1 MPGMPHVIFIALALV
16 FAGLAWLIGRQNDKA
31 QLAQNVP
38 VVDTARQELGWTDV
52 PVVEPLCLE
61 LPYRLIQLV
70 DKGEDSELIKRI
82 RAIRR
87 KFINEIGFLTPSVHI
102 RDNLQL
108 PAETYR
114 FLVYGAEVGRGQ
126 CLPDRV
132 LAIAPD
138 GAEAM
143 PGVQVRDP
151 SFGMLAA
158 WIERAQR
165 DTAIGRGHT
174 VVEPAVVVATHLDSL
189 TRRHAHELLGRQET
203 QELLDNFKESF
214 PKLVD
219 DVVPKVVSIALL
231 QKILQLL
238 LEEGVPIKDLR
249 SILETV
255 SEHVTK
261 TPDPLDILPHVR
273 MALRRTIV
281 QSLYPD
287 VSKIHA
293 LGVQPEFERLLE
305 QAMGQTAVAADGVI
319 EPSLMRLLVQEVADG
334 IDAMELKNLTPVI
347 VCGQRTR
354 LTLARIARRVRA
366 QCTVVALN

>member
-1 MPGMPHVIFIALALV
+1 
-16 FAGLAWLIGRQNDKA
+16 
-31 QLAQNVP
+31 
-38 VVDTARQELGWTDV
+38 
-52 PVVEPLCLE
+52 
-61 LPYRLIQLV
+61 
-70 DKGEDSELIKRI
+70 
-82 RAIRR
+82 
-87 KFINEIGFLTPSVHI
+87 
-102 RDNLQL
+102 
-108 PAETYR
+108 
-114 FLVYGAEVGRGQ
+114 
-126 CLPDRV
+126 
-132 LAIAPD
+132 
-138 GAEAM
+138 
-143 PGVQVRDP
+143 
-151 SFGMLAA
+151 
-158 WIERAQR
+158 
-165 DTAIGRGHT
+165 
-174 VVEPAVVVATHLDSL
+174 
-189 TRRHAHELLGRQET
+189 
-203 QELLDNFKESF
+203 
-214 PKLVD
+214 
-219 DVVPKVVSIALL
+219 VSIALL

-366 QCTVVALN
+366 QCTVVALNELPAQTILTFERMLCSQASKV